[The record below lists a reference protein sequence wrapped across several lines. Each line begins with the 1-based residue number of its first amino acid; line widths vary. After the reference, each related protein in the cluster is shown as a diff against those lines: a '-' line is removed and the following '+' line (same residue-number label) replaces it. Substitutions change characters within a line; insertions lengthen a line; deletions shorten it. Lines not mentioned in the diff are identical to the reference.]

1 MHSADIEAQGNF
13 KPKYDITNTQKFDAH
28 VGAAAPFLT
37 PQVSNAVI
45 LWQGVKLFTVFW
57 KYFNLV
63 NLQEVIVLYYT
74 FFRK

>member
-45 LWQGVKLFTVFW
+45 L
-57 KYFNLV
+57 
-63 NLQEVIVLYYT
+63 
-74 FFRK
+74 

>member
-1 MHSADIEAQGNF
+1 MHSADIEAWGNF
-13 KPKYDITNTQKFDAH
+13 KPNYDISNTQIFDAH
-28 VGAAAPFLT
+28 VGPAALFLT
-37 PQVSNAVI
+37 P

-63 NLQEVIVLYYT
+63 NLLEVIVLYYT